1 MTQPAPKIRVSKPK
15 EPEAERKI
23 SIYRV
28 AARWKIPAF
37 YARHKLLMARPAR
50 TGFNLRDIDARFLPD
65 RAQSSVSQGAG
76 NLSEEADSGYTVSR
90 FSPLRNRQNW
100 SLDTLQNHHYD
111 AVETWVFDPK
121 NGQNREKGQ

>member
-37 YARHKLLMARPAR
+37 YARHKLLMHGVPLVRVEQPAIEGVR
-50 TGFNLRDIDARFLPD
+50 YVDLLELERRIAANED
-65 RAQSSVSQGAG
+65 
-76 NLSEEADSGYTVSR
+76 E
-90 FSPLRNRQNW
+90 
-100 SLDTLQNHHYD
+100 
-111 AVETWVFDPK
+111 
-121 NGQNREKGQ
+121 